1 MLRLLPFFFP
11 YGCVLPFH
19 YVVFLSFFFFSFSI
33 AAPFIFRLRK
43 ELQKKGF
50 INTAVLII
58 LILYYLKGQL
68 QEAATGK
75 EAYSFLKVWDC
86 VMKQPILDA
95 TENVQ
100 SNMVKRCVATSL
112 WLGLLDFNSAP

>member
-1 MLRLLPFFFP
+1 M
-11 YGCVLPFH
+11 
-19 YVVFLSFFFFSFSI
+19 SI

-58 LILYYLKGQL
+58 LILYYLKGRL

-86 VMKQPILDA
+86 AMKQPILDA